1 MSGRGVGHTG
11 GTIDKLES
19 IPGYNVNLTEEEFIN
34 QVKKI
39 GIAIIGP
46 TKSLAPADKKM
57 YALRDV
63 TGTVDSIPLIAS
75 SIMSKKLA
83 AGTDVIVLD
92 VKVGSGAFMKNVED
106 ATKLAKLMVE
116 IGKSLN
122 KKVIAMLTNMN
133 DPLGYAVG
141 NNLEVIEA
149 INTLNGNG
157 PKDFYDLCIN
167 ASAELILASGYAK
180 DIDSAINLAKRQIDN
195 KEALNKFAELVKAQY
210 GDESYIYDP
219 SKFAKTPFIIP
230 IISKKSGYVHSID
243 ALTIGNASMKLGA
256 GREKLTDKVNHRV
269 GIILNKKSGDYV
281 NEGDT
286 LAYIH
291 SIKEEND
298 EVINMIIDSY
308 KIDASEY
315 KQELI
320 LGVIK

>member
-1 MSGRGVGHTG
+1 
-11 GTIDKLES
+11 
-19 IPGYNVNLTEEEFIN
+19 
-34 QVKKI
+34 
-39 GIAIIGP
+39 
-46 TKSLAPADKKM
+46 
-57 YALRDV
+57 
-63 TGTVDSIPLIAS
+63 
-75 SIMSKKLA
+75 
-83 AGTDVIVLD
+83 
-92 VKVGSGAFMKNVED
+92 
-106 ATKLAKLMVE
+106 
-116 IGKSLN
+116 
-122 KKVIAMLTNMN
+122 MN

-269 GIILNKKSGDYV
+269 GIVLNKKSGDYV